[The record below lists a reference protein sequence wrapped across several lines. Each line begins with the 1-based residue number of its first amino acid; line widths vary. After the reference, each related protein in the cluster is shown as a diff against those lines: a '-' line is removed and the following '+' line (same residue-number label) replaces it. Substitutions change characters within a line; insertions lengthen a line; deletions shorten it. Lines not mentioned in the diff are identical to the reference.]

1 MEVTTITSSTTMTY
15 SRNPGRPTN
24 RTDGMRTFPSMPPGC
39 SGNYRQRG
47 SSVAKMI
54 HLSLES
60 KEVQPRDSMQH
71 LWANRGVI
79 VRTTAVLCVLL
90 VFAIG
95 TVQAVHSHPDS
106 AKTAQHSCSICSVP
120 GAKLNTQTV
129 SPAPAMV
136 AVPVA
141 RIEKTAPRI
150 FRPTTTNLV
159 RPPPAA

>member
-1 MEVTTITSSTTMTY
+1 
-15 SRNPGRPTN
+15 
-24 RTDGMRTFPSMPPGC
+24 
-39 SGNYRQRG
+39 
-47 SSVAKMI
+47 
-54 HLSLES
+54 
-60 KEVQPRDSMQH
+60 MQH

-106 AKTAQHSCSICSVP
+106 ATAQHSCSICSVP
-120 GAKLNTQTV
+120 SANLNTQSV
-129 SPAPAMV
+129 SPVPVMV

-141 RIEKTAPRI
+141 RIETTAPRI
-150 FRPTTTNLV
+150 FRPTTTNFV